1 VILFAAK
8 HLNVPTNDY
17 QDKILVFWDK
27 PQDDGNV
34 NFQNTGNI
42 LQDLNLQQNIYCP

>member
-17 QDKILVFWDK
+17 QNMIRVFWDK
-27 PQDDGNV
+27 PQDVGNTI
-34 NFQNTGNI
+34 FQNTGI
-42 LQDLNLQQNIYCP
+42 CLPLGMA